1 LILLFFASS
10 VLSLGPAER
19 VKVANKI
26 WENECGATIEGLTHW
41 NRGESF
47 GSFGIGH
54 FIWYPEGK
62 KGIYEE
68 TFPGFLSFLE
78 EKGEVIPPYLS
89 KKGCLWS
96 SREEFL
102 EKKEGTEAR
111 SFRRFLYS
119 TKELQLQFIEKR
131 QEVVIKRMKAELLGE
146 EKEAFTRAFEKMQRD
161 PRGQFALIDY
171 LNFKGSGLD
180 KKESYNGKGWGLLQV
195 LLNLDLAAPDVMEAF
210 VFSAKQLLEERVK
223 NSPQDRGESRWL
235 LGWNNRVDG
244 YLKSL

>member
-1 LILLFFASS
+1 MILLVLAVS
-10 VLSLGPAER
+10 VLTMGPEER

-26 WENECGATIEGLTHW
+26 WENECGSTLEGLIHW

-54 FIWYPEGK
+54 FIWYPEGER
-62 KGIYEE
+62 GIYEE

-78 EKGEVIPPYLS
+78 DKGEVIPPYLL

-102 EKKEGTEAR
+102 EKKEGREAR

-119 TKELQLQFIEKR
+119 TKELQLEFIEKR
-131 QEVVIKRMKAELLGE
+131 QEAVIKRMKAELIGA
-146 EKEAFTRAFEKMQRD
+146 EKEAFIRAFEKIQRD

-171 LNFKGSGLD
+171 INFKGSGLD
-180 KKESYNGKGWGLLQV
+180 KKESYKGKGWGLLQV
-195 LLNLDLAAPDVMEAF
+195 LLNLDVAAPDVMDAF
-210 VFSAKQLLEERVK
+210 VLSAKELLEQRVK
-223 NSPQDRGESRWL
+223 NSPKERGEVRWL
-235 LGWNNRVDG
+235 PGWNNRLDG